1 MRAQLSPSQRLALRD
16 ANAAI
21 AERLGRPIRSC
32 MLAVL
37 VTARSVGRA
46 A

>member
-1 MRAQLSPSQRLALRD
+1 MRARLSPSQRLALRN

-21 AERLGRPIRSC
+21 AERDGRPIRSS
-32 MLAVL
+32 MMAVL